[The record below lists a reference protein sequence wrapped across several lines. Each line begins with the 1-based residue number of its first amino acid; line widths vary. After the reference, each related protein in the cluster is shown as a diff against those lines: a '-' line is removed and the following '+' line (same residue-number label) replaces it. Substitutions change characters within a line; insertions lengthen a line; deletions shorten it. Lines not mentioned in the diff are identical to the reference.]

1 MTKMNFDIISNAL
14 RDARTVG
21 VASHIRPD
29 ADALGSTIA
38 FALWLRDCGK
48 EVTAYNEEGSTA
60 KFHYLPCH
68 EIVSLPPATPQ
79 KFDVFVALDTSVKN
93 RLGTVNKA
101 IAPGTTILNIDH
113 HISNENYG
121 DVNFID
127 ASAPAT
133 GQILLEFFQH
143 VGACVSAEM
152 ATNLFAAISTDTG
165 SFQYA
170 GTNERTRTGEA
181 REPGSHDH
189 AVGRG
194 VHRAPP
200 ASRSASIVP
209 AATPLE
215 NAPSTRGPA
224 KASPQ
229 QRIGGDDDT
238 ATTGSGR
245 IVVGVANFQRCT
257 DRSTIAVFG
266 SPSIHGLTAS
276 MSTAA
281 TSSGGTSKCSR
292 LKRPVACT
300 VRAGTGEMPLRW
312 LSATQATGPA
322 ASPPNWIAPGSG
334 RRLGRSSTSI
344 TVKHGS

>member
-48 EVTAYNEEGSTA
+48 EVTAYNEEGSTS

-143 VGACVSAEM
+143 VGARVSAEM

-170 GTNERTRTGEA
+170 GTNERTFAAASHLIGCGVDVPGLSRAMYDSQPRRRFELLRHALNTAEFHCDDRIATFSLPMDLVERLKVLPEDNEGIIDHLRSIDGVEA
-181 REPGSHDH
+181 
-189 AVGRG
+189 
-194 VHRAPP
+194 
-200 ASRSASIVP
+200 
-209 AATPLE
+209 
-215 NAPSTRGPA
+215 
-224 KASPQ
+224 
-229 QRIGGDDDT
+229 
-238 ATTGSGR
+238 
-245 IVVGVANFQRCT
+245 
-257 DRSTIAVFG
+257 AVFFEELPEG
-266 SPSIHGLTAS
+266 KVRVSARSKFPRIDVCKVCKQFEGGGHA
-276 MSTAA
+276 MAA
-281 TSSGGTSKCSR
+281 GARVDGTLDQVKNDF
-292 LKRPVACT
+292 LKA
-300 VRAGTGEMPLRW
+300 
-312 LSATQATGPA
+312 LSDEIR
-322 ASPPNWIAPGSG
+322 N
-334 RRLGRSSTSI
+334 
-344 TVKHGS
+344 

>member
-1 MTKMNFDIISNAL
+1 MTKMNFEIISNAL

-48 EVTAYNEEGSTA
+48 EVTAYNEEGSTS

-79 KFDVFVALDTSVKN
+79 QFDVFVALDTSVKN

-143 VGACVSAEM
+143 VGARVSAEM

-170 GTNERTRTGEA
+170 GTNERTFAAASHLIGCGVDVPGLSRAMYDSQPRRRFELLRHALNTAEFHCDDRIATFSLPMDLVERLKVLPEDNEGIIDHLRSIDGVEA
-181 REPGSHDH
+181 
-189 AVGRG
+189 
-194 VHRAPP
+194 
-200 ASRSASIVP
+200 
-209 AATPLE
+209 
-215 NAPSTRGPA
+215 
-224 KASPQ
+224 
-229 QRIGGDDDT
+229 
-238 ATTGSGR
+238 
-245 IVVGVANFQRCT
+245 
-257 DRSTIAVFG
+257 AVFFEELPEG
-266 SPSIHGLTAS
+266 KVRVSARSKFPRIDVCKVCKQFEGGGHA
-276 MSTAA
+276 MAA
-281 TSSGGTSKCSR
+281 GARVDGTLAQVKNDF
-292 LKRPVACT
+292 LKA
-300 VRAGTGEMPLRW
+300 
-312 LSATQATGPA
+312 LSDEIR
-322 ASPPNWIAPGSG
+322 N
-334 RRLGRSSTSI
+334 
-344 TVKHGS
+344 

>member
-1 MTKMNFDIISNAL
+1 MTKMNFEIISNAL

-101 IAPGTTILNIDH
+101 IAPGTTVLNIDH

-121 DVNFID
+121 DVNYID
-127 ASAPAT
+127 PSAPAT

-143 VGACVSAEM
+143 VGARVSSEM

-170 GTNERTRTGEA
+170 GTNERTFAAASHLISCGVDVPGLSRAMYDSQPRRRFELLRHALNTAEFHCDDRIATFSLPMDLVERLKVLPEDNEGIIDHLRSIEGVEA
-181 REPGSHDH
+181 
-189 AVGRG
+189 
-194 VHRAPP
+194 
-200 ASRSASIVP
+200 
-209 AATPLE
+209 
-215 NAPSTRGPA
+215 
-224 KASPQ
+224 
-229 QRIGGDDDT
+229 
-238 ATTGSGR
+238 
-245 IVVGVANFQRCT
+245 
-257 DRSTIAVFG
+257 AVFFEELPEG
-266 SPSIHGLTAS
+266 KVRVSARSKFPRIDVCKVCKQFEGGGHPMAAGARVDGTLTQV
-276 MSTAA
+276 
-281 TSSGGTSKCSR
+281 KNDF
-292 LKRPVACT
+292 LKA
-300 VRAGTGEMPLRW
+300 
-312 LSATQATGPA
+312 LSDEIR
-322 ASPPNWIAPGSG
+322 N
-334 RRLGRSSTSI
+334 
-344 TVKHGS
+344 

>member
-48 EVTAYNEEGSTA
+48 EVTAYNEEGSTS

-121 DVNFID
+121 DVNYID
-127 ASAPAT
+127 PSSPAT

-143 VGACVSAEM
+143 VGARVSAEM

-170 GTNERTRTGEA
+170 GTNERTFAAASHLIGCGVDVPGLSRAMYDSQPRRRFELLRHALNTAEFHCDDRIATFSLPMDLVERLKVLPEDNEGIIDHLRSIEGVEA
-181 REPGSHDH
+181 
-189 AVGRG
+189 
-194 VHRAPP
+194 
-200 ASRSASIVP
+200 
-209 AATPLE
+209 
-215 NAPSTRGPA
+215 
-224 KASPQ
+224 
-229 QRIGGDDDT
+229 
-238 ATTGSGR
+238 
-245 IVVGVANFQRCT
+245 
-257 DRSTIAVFG
+257 AVFFEELPEG
-266 SPSIHGLTAS
+266 KVRVSARSKFPRIDVCKVCKQFEGGGHPMAAGARVDGTLTQVK
-276 MSTAA
+276 TDF
-281 TSSGGTSKCSR
+281 
-292 LKRPVACT
+292 LKA
-300 VRAGTGEMPLRW
+300 
-312 LSATQATGPA
+312 LSDEIR
-322 ASPPNWIAPGSG
+322 N
-334 RRLGRSSTSI
+334 
-344 TVKHGS
+344 

>member
-1 MTKMNFDIISNAL
+1 MVDPS
-14 RDARTVG
+14 
-21 VASHIRPD
+21 ASASGRI
-29 ADALGSTIA
+29 
-38 FALWLRDCGK
+38 WLRDCGK

-143 VGACVSAEM
+143 VGARVSAEM

-170 GTNERTRTGEA
+170 GTNERTFAAASHLIGCGVDVPGLSRAMYDSQPRRRFELLRHALNTAEFHCDDRIATFSLPMDLVERLKVLPEDNEGIIDHLRSIEGVEA
-181 REPGSHDH
+181 
-189 AVGRG
+189 AVFFEELPEGKVR
-194 VHRAPP
+194 V
-200 ASRSASIVP
+200 SASSKFPRIDVCKVCKQFEGGGHAM
-209 AATPLE
+209 AAGARVDGTLAQVK
-215 NAPSTRGPA
+215 NDFL
-224 KASPQ
+224 KA
-229 QRIGGDDDT
+229 
-238 ATTGSGR
+238 
-245 IVVGVANFQRCT
+245 
-257 DRSTIAVFG
+257 
-266 SPSIHGLTAS
+266 
-276 MSTAA
+276 
-281 TSSGGTSKCSR
+281 
-292 LKRPVACT
+292 
-300 VRAGTGEMPLRW
+300 
-312 LSATQATGPA
+312 LSDEIR
-322 ASPPNWIAPGSG
+322 N
-334 RRLGRSSTSI
+334 
-344 TVKHGS
+344 

>member
-68 EIVSLPPATPQ
+68 EIVSLPPAVPQ

-143 VGACVSAEM
+143 VGARVSAEM

-170 GTNERTRTGEA
+170 GTNERTFAAASHLISCGVDVPGLSRAMYDSQPRRRFELLRHALNTAEFHCDDRIATFSLPMDLVERLKVLPEDNEGIIDHLRSIDGVEA
-181 REPGSHDH
+181 
-189 AVGRG
+189 
-194 VHRAPP
+194 
-200 ASRSASIVP
+200 
-209 AATPLE
+209 
-215 NAPSTRGPA
+215 
-224 KASPQ
+224 
-229 QRIGGDDDT
+229 
-238 ATTGSGR
+238 
-245 IVVGVANFQRCT
+245 
-257 DRSTIAVFG
+257 AVFFEELPEG
-266 SPSIHGLTAS
+266 KVRVSARSKFPRIDVCKVCKQFEGGGHA
-276 MSTAA
+276 MAA
-281 TSSGGTSKCSR
+281 GARVDGTLAQVKNDF
-292 LKRPVACT
+292 LKA
-300 VRAGTGEMPLRW
+300 
-312 LSATQATGPA
+312 LSDEIR
-322 ASPPNWIAPGSG
+322 N
-334 RRLGRSSTSI
+334 
-344 TVKHGS
+344 

>member
-48 EVTAYNEEGSTA
+48 EVTAYNEEGSTS

-68 EIVSLPPATPQ
+68 GIVSQPPAEPQ

-121 DVNFID
+121 NVNFID
-127 ASAPAT
+127 PSAPAT

-143 VGACVSAEM
+143 VGARVSPDM

-170 GTNERTRTGEA
+170 GTNERTFAAASHLIGCGVDVPGLSRAMYDSQPRRRFELLRHALNTAEFHCDDRIATFSLPMDLVERLKVLPEDNEGIIDHLRSIEGVEA
-181 REPGSHDH
+181 
-189 AVGRG
+189 
-194 VHRAPP
+194 
-200 ASRSASIVP
+200 
-209 AATPLE
+209 
-215 NAPSTRGPA
+215 
-224 KASPQ
+224 
-229 QRIGGDDDT
+229 
-238 ATTGSGR
+238 
-245 IVVGVANFQRCT
+245 
-257 DRSTIAVFG
+257 AVFFEELPEG
-266 SPSIHGLTAS
+266 KVRVSARSKFPRIDVCKVCKQFEGGGHPMAAGARVDGTLTQV
-276 MSTAA
+276 
-281 TSSGGTSKCSR
+281 KNDF
-292 LKRPVACT
+292 LKA
-300 VRAGTGEMPLRW
+300 
-312 LSATQATGPA
+312 LSDEIR
-322 ASPPNWIAPGSG
+322 N
-334 RRLGRSSTSI
+334 
-344 TVKHGS
+344 

>member
-79 KFDVFVALDTSVKN
+79 KFDVFIALDTSVKN

-143 VGACVSAEM
+143 VGARVSAEM

-170 GTNERTRTGEA
+170 GTNERTFAAASHLISCGVDVPGLSRAMYDSQPRRRFELLRHALNTAEFHCDDRIATFSLPMDLVERLKVLPEDNEGIIDHLRSIEGVEA
-181 REPGSHDH
+181 
-189 AVGRG
+189 
-194 VHRAPP
+194 
-200 ASRSASIVP
+200 
-209 AATPLE
+209 
-215 NAPSTRGPA
+215 
-224 KASPQ
+224 
-229 QRIGGDDDT
+229 
-238 ATTGSGR
+238 
-245 IVVGVANFQRCT
+245 
-257 DRSTIAVFG
+257 AVFFEELPEG
-266 SPSIHGLTAS
+266 KVRVSARSKFPRIDVCKVCRQFEGGGHA
-276 MSTAA
+276 MAA
-281 TSSGGTSKCSR
+281 GARVDGTLAQVKNDF
-292 LKRPVACT
+292 LKA
-300 VRAGTGEMPLRW
+300 
-312 LSATQATGPA
+312 LSDEIR
-322 ASPPNWIAPGSG
+322 N
-334 RRLGRSSTSI
+334 
-344 TVKHGS
+344 

>member
-1 MTKMNFDIISNAL
+1 MKKMNFDIISNAL

-143 VGACVSAEM
+143 VGARVSAEM

-170 GTNERTRTGEA
+170 GTNERTFAAASHLISCGVDVPGLSRAMYDSQPRRRFELLRHALNTAEFHCDDRIATFSLPMDLVERLKVLPEDNEGIIDHLRSIDGVEA
-181 REPGSHDH
+181 
-189 AVGRG
+189 
-194 VHRAPP
+194 
-200 ASRSASIVP
+200 
-209 AATPLE
+209 
-215 NAPSTRGPA
+215 
-224 KASPQ
+224 
-229 QRIGGDDDT
+229 
-238 ATTGSGR
+238 
-245 IVVGVANFQRCT
+245 
-257 DRSTIAVFG
+257 AVFFEELPEG
-266 SPSIHGLTAS
+266 KVRVSARSKFPRIDVCKVCKQFEGGGHA
-276 MSTAA
+276 MAA
-281 TSSGGTSKCSR
+281 GARVDGTLAQVKNDF
-292 LKRPVACT
+292 LKA
-300 VRAGTGEMPLRW
+300 
-312 LSATQATGPA
+312 LSDEIR
-322 ASPPNWIAPGSG
+322 N
-334 RRLGRSSTSI
+334 
-344 TVKHGS
+344 

>member
-1 MTKMNFDIISNAL
+1 MKKMNFDIISNAL

-48 EVTAYNEEGSTA
+48 EVTAYNEEGSTS

-121 DVNFID
+121 DLNFID

-143 VGACVSAEM
+143 VGARISAEM

-170 GTNERTRTGEA
+170 GTNERTFAAASHLIGCGVDVPGLSRAMYDSQPRRRFELLRHALNTAEFHCDDRIATFSLPMDLVERLKVLPEDNEGIIDHLRSIEGVEA
-181 REPGSHDH
+181 
-189 AVGRG
+189 
-194 VHRAPP
+194 
-200 ASRSASIVP
+200 
-209 AATPLE
+209 
-215 NAPSTRGPA
+215 
-224 KASPQ
+224 
-229 QRIGGDDDT
+229 
-238 ATTGSGR
+238 
-245 IVVGVANFQRCT
+245 
-257 DRSTIAVFG
+257 AVFFEELPEG
-266 SPSIHGLTAS
+266 KVRVSARSKFPRIDVCKVCKQFEGGGHA
-276 MSTAA
+276 MAA
-281 TSSGGTSKCSR
+281 GARVDGTLAQVKTDF
-292 LKRPVACT
+292 LKA
-300 VRAGTGEMPLRW
+300 
-312 LSATQATGPA
+312 LSDEIR
-322 ASPPNWIAPGSG
+322 N
-334 RRLGRSSTSI
+334 
-344 TVKHGS
+344 

>member
-48 EVTAYNEEGSTA
+48 EVTAYNEEGSTS

-143 VGACVSAEM
+143 VGARVSAEM

-165 SFQYA
+165 SFQYS
-170 GTNERTRTGEA
+170 GTNERTFAAASHLIGCGVDVPGLSRAMYDSQPRRRFELLRHALNTAEFHCDDRIATFSLPMDLVERLKVLPEDNEGIIDHLRSIEGVEA
-181 REPGSHDH
+181 
-189 AVGRG
+189 
-194 VHRAPP
+194 
-200 ASRSASIVP
+200 
-209 AATPLE
+209 
-215 NAPSTRGPA
+215 
-224 KASPQ
+224 
-229 QRIGGDDDT
+229 
-238 ATTGSGR
+238 
-245 IVVGVANFQRCT
+245 
-257 DRSTIAVFG
+257 AVFFEELPEG
-266 SPSIHGLTAS
+266 KVRVSARSKFPRIDVCKVCKQFEGGGHPMAAGARVDGTLTQV
-276 MSTAA
+276 
-281 TSSGGTSKCSR
+281 KNDF
-292 LKRPVACT
+292 LKA
-300 VRAGTGEMPLRW
+300 
-312 LSATQATGPA
+312 LSDEIR
-322 ASPPNWIAPGSG
+322 N
-334 RRLGRSSTSI
+334 
-344 TVKHGS
+344 

>member
-48 EVTAYNEEGSTA
+48 EVTAYNEEGSTS

-79 KFDVFVALDTSVKN
+79 QFDVFVALDTSVKN

-143 VGACVSAEM
+143 VGARVSAEM

-170 GTNERTRTGEA
+170 GTNERTFAAASHLIGCGVDVPGLSRAMYDSQPRRRFELLRHALNTAEFHCDDRIATFSLPMDLVERLKVLPEDNEGIIDHLRSIEGVEA
-181 REPGSHDH
+181 
-189 AVGRG
+189 
-194 VHRAPP
+194 
-200 ASRSASIVP
+200 
-209 AATPLE
+209 
-215 NAPSTRGPA
+215 
-224 KASPQ
+224 
-229 QRIGGDDDT
+229 
-238 ATTGSGR
+238 
-245 IVVGVANFQRCT
+245 
-257 DRSTIAVFG
+257 AVFFEELPEG
-266 SPSIHGLTAS
+266 KVRVSARSKFPRIDVCKVCKQFEGGGHPMAAGARVDGTLTQV
-276 MSTAA
+276 
-281 TSSGGTSKCSR
+281 KNDF
-292 LKRPVACT
+292 LKA
-300 VRAGTGEMPLRW
+300 
-312 LSATQATGPA
+312 LSDEIR
-322 ASPPNWIAPGSG
+322 N
-334 RRLGRSSTSI
+334 
-344 TVKHGS
+344 

>member
-143 VGACVSAEM
+143 VGARVSAEM

-170 GTNERTRTGEA
+170 GTNERTFAAASHLISCGVDVPGLSRAMYDSQPRRRFELLRHALNTAEFHCDDRIATFSLPMDLVERLKVLPEDNEGIIDHLRSIEGVEA
-181 REPGSHDH
+181 
-189 AVGRG
+189 
-194 VHRAPP
+194 
-200 ASRSASIVP
+200 
-209 AATPLE
+209 
-215 NAPSTRGPA
+215 
-224 KASPQ
+224 
-229 QRIGGDDDT
+229 
-238 ATTGSGR
+238 
-245 IVVGVANFQRCT
+245 
-257 DRSTIAVFG
+257 AVFFEELPEG
-266 SPSIHGLTAS
+266 KVRVSARSKFPRIDVCKVCKKFEGGGHA
-276 MSTAA
+276 MAA
-281 TSSGGTSKCSR
+281 GARVDGTLAQVKTDF
-292 LKRPVACT
+292 LKA
-300 VRAGTGEMPLRW
+300 
-312 LSATQATGPA
+312 LSDEIR
-322 ASPPNWIAPGSG
+322 N
-334 RRLGRSSTSI
+334 
-344 TVKHGS
+344 

>member
-14 RDARTVG
+14 RDARTLG

-48 EVTAYNEEGSTA
+48 EVTAYNEEGSTS

-68 EIVSLPPATPQ
+68 GIVSQPPAEPQ

-121 DVNFID
+121 NVNFID
-127 ASAPAT
+127 PSAPAT

-143 VGACVSAEM
+143 VGARVSPDM

-170 GTNERTRTGEA
+170 GTNERTFAAASYLIGCGVDVPGLSRAMYDSQPRRRFELLRHALNTAEFHCDDRIATFSLPMNLVERLNVLPEDNEGIIDHLRSIEGVEA
-181 REPGSHDH
+181 
-189 AVGRG
+189 
-194 VHRAPP
+194 
-200 ASRSASIVP
+200 
-209 AATPLE
+209 
-215 NAPSTRGPA
+215 
-224 KASPQ
+224 
-229 QRIGGDDDT
+229 
-238 ATTGSGR
+238 
-245 IVVGVANFQRCT
+245 
-257 DRSTIAVFG
+257 AVFFEELPEG
-266 SPSIHGLTAS
+266 KVRVSARSKFPRIDVCKVCKQFEGGGHPMAAGARVDGTLTQV
-276 MSTAA
+276 
-281 TSSGGTSKCSR
+281 KNDF
-292 LKRPVACT
+292 LKA
-300 VRAGTGEMPLRW
+300 
-312 LSATQATGPA
+312 LSDEIR
-322 ASPPNWIAPGSG
+322 N
-334 RRLGRSSTSI
+334 
-344 TVKHGS
+344 

>member
-143 VGACVSAEM
+143 VSARVSAEM

-170 GTNERTRTGEA
+170 GTNERTFAAASHLISCGVDVPGLSRAMYDSQPRRRFELLRHALNTAEFHCDDRIATFSLPMDLVERLKVLPEDNEGIIDHLRSIDGVEA
-181 REPGSHDH
+181 
-189 AVGRG
+189 
-194 VHRAPP
+194 
-200 ASRSASIVP
+200 
-209 AATPLE
+209 
-215 NAPSTRGPA
+215 
-224 KASPQ
+224 
-229 QRIGGDDDT
+229 
-238 ATTGSGR
+238 
-245 IVVGVANFQRCT
+245 
-257 DRSTIAVFG
+257 AVFFEELPEG
-266 SPSIHGLTAS
+266 KVRVSARSKFPRIDVCKVCKQFEGGGHA
-276 MSTAA
+276 MAA
-281 TSSGGTSKCSR
+281 GARVDGTLAQVKNDF
-292 LKRPVACT
+292 LKA
-300 VRAGTGEMPLRW
+300 
-312 LSATQATGPA
+312 LSDEIR
-322 ASPPNWIAPGSG
+322 N
-334 RRLGRSSTSI
+334 
-344 TVKHGS
+344 

>member
-48 EVTAYNEEGSTA
+48 EVTAYNEEGSTS

-79 KFDVFVALDTSVKN
+79 QFDVFVALDTSVKN

-143 VGACVSAEM
+143 VGARVSTDM

-170 GTNERTRTGEA
+170 GTNERTFAAASHLIGCGVDVPGLSRAMYDSQPRRRFELLRHALNTAEFHCDDRIATFTLPMDLVERLKVLPEDNEGIIDHLRSIEGVEA
-181 REPGSHDH
+181 
-189 AVGRG
+189 
-194 VHRAPP
+194 
-200 ASRSASIVP
+200 
-209 AATPLE
+209 
-215 NAPSTRGPA
+215 
-224 KASPQ
+224 
-229 QRIGGDDDT
+229 
-238 ATTGSGR
+238 
-245 IVVGVANFQRCT
+245 
-257 DRSTIAVFG
+257 AVFFEELPEG
-266 SPSIHGLTAS
+266 KVRVSARSKFPRIDVCKVCKQFEGGGHA
-276 MSTAA
+276 MAA
-281 TSSGGTSKCSR
+281 GARVDGTLAQVKNDF
-292 LKRPVACT
+292 LKA
-300 VRAGTGEMPLRW
+300 
-312 LSATQATGPA
+312 LSDEIR
-322 ASPPNWIAPGSG
+322 N
-334 RRLGRSSTSI
+334 
-344 TVKHGS
+344 

>member
-1 MTKMNFDIISNAL
+1 MTNRNFDIISNAL

-48 EVTAYNEEGSTA
+48 EVTAYNEEGATS

-68 EIVSLPPATPQ
+68 EIVGHPPATPQ

-101 IAPGTTILNIDH
+101 IAPGTPILNIDH

-133 GQILLEFFQH
+133 GQIVLEFFQH
-143 VGACVSAEM
+143 VGAQVTREM

-170 GTNERTRTGEA
+170 GTNERTFAAASHLISCGVDVPGLSRAMYDCQPRRRFELLRHALNSAEFHCDDRIATFSLPLDLVEKLKVLPEDNEGIIDHLRSVEGVEA
-181 REPGSHDH
+181 
-189 AVGRG
+189 
-194 VHRAPP
+194 
-200 ASRSASIVP
+200 
-209 AATPLE
+209 
-215 NAPSTRGPA
+215 
-224 KASPQ
+224 
-229 QRIGGDDDT
+229 
-238 ATTGSGR
+238 
-245 IVVGVANFQRCT
+245 
-257 DRSTIAVFG
+257 AVFFEELPEG
-266 SPSIHGLTAS
+266 KVRVSARSKFPRIDVCKVCKQFEGGGHA
-276 MSTAA
+276 MAA
-281 TSSGGTSKCSR
+281 GARVDGTLAQVKNDF
-292 LKRPVACT
+292 LKA
-300 VRAGTGEMPLRW
+300 
-312 LSATQATGPA
+312 LSDEIR
-322 ASPPNWIAPGSG
+322 N
-334 RRLGRSSTSI
+334 
-344 TVKHGS
+344 

>member
-143 VGACVSAEM
+143 VGARVSAEM

-170 GTNERTRTGEA
+170 GTNERTFAAASHLISCGVDVPGLSRAMYDSQPRRRFELLRHALNTAEFHCDDRIATFSLPMDLVERLKVLPEDNEGIIDHLRSIEGVEA
-181 REPGSHDH
+181 
-189 AVGRG
+189 
-194 VHRAPP
+194 
-200 ASRSASIVP
+200 
-209 AATPLE
+209 
-215 NAPSTRGPA
+215 
-224 KASPQ
+224 
-229 QRIGGDDDT
+229 
-238 ATTGSGR
+238 
-245 IVVGVANFQRCT
+245 
-257 DRSTIAVFG
+257 AVFFEELPEG
-266 SPSIHGLTAS
+266 KVRVSARSKFPRIDVCKVCKQFEGGGHA
-276 MSTAA
+276 MAA
-281 TSSGGTSKCSR
+281 GARVDGTLAQVKNDF
-292 LKRPVACT
+292 LKA
-300 VRAGTGEMPLRW
+300 
-312 LSATQATGPA
+312 LSDEIR
-322 ASPPNWIAPGSG
+322 N
-334 RRLGRSSTSI
+334 
-344 TVKHGS
+344 

>member
-1 MTKMNFDIISNAL
+1 MKKMNFDIISNAL

-48 EVTAYNEEGSTA
+48 EVTAYNEEGSTS

-121 DVNFID
+121 DLNFID

-143 VGACVSAEM
+143 VGARISAEM

-170 GTNERTRTGEA
+170 GTNERTFAAASHLISCGVDVPGLSRAMYDSQPRRRFELLRHALNTAEFHCDDRIATFSLPMDLVERLKVLPEDNEGIIDHLRSIDGVEA
-181 REPGSHDH
+181 
-189 AVGRG
+189 
-194 VHRAPP
+194 
-200 ASRSASIVP
+200 
-209 AATPLE
+209 
-215 NAPSTRGPA
+215 
-224 KASPQ
+224 
-229 QRIGGDDDT
+229 
-238 ATTGSGR
+238 
-245 IVVGVANFQRCT
+245 
-257 DRSTIAVFG
+257 AVFFEELPEG
-266 SPSIHGLTAS
+266 KVRVSARSKFPRIDVCKVCKQFEGGGHA
-276 MSTAA
+276 MAA
-281 TSSGGTSKCSR
+281 GARVDGTLAQVKNDF
-292 LKRPVACT
+292 LKA
-300 VRAGTGEMPLRW
+300 
-312 LSATQATGPA
+312 LSDEIR
-322 ASPPNWIAPGSG
+322 N
-334 RRLGRSSTSI
+334 
-344 TVKHGS
+344 

>member
-68 EIVSLPPATPQ
+68 EIVGLPPATPQ

-101 IAPGTTILNIDH
+101 IAAGTTILNIDH

-143 VGACVSAEM
+143 VGARVSAEM

-170 GTNERTRTGEA
+170 GTNERTFAAASHLISYGVDVPGLSRAMYDSQPRRRFELLRHALNTAEFHCDDRIATFSLPMDLVERLKVLPEDNEGIIDHLRSIDGVEA
-181 REPGSHDH
+181 
-189 AVGRG
+189 
-194 VHRAPP
+194 
-200 ASRSASIVP
+200 
-209 AATPLE
+209 
-215 NAPSTRGPA
+215 
-224 KASPQ
+224 
-229 QRIGGDDDT
+229 
-238 ATTGSGR
+238 
-245 IVVGVANFQRCT
+245 
-257 DRSTIAVFG
+257 AVFFEELPEG
-266 SPSIHGLTAS
+266 KVRVSARSKFPRIDVCKVCKQFEGGGHA
-276 MSTAA
+276 MAA
-281 TSSGGTSKCSR
+281 GARVDGTLDQVKNDF
-292 LKRPVACT
+292 LKA
-300 VRAGTGEMPLRW
+300 
-312 LSATQATGPA
+312 LSDEIR
-322 ASPPNWIAPGSG
+322 N
-334 RRLGRSSTSI
+334 
-344 TVKHGS
+344 